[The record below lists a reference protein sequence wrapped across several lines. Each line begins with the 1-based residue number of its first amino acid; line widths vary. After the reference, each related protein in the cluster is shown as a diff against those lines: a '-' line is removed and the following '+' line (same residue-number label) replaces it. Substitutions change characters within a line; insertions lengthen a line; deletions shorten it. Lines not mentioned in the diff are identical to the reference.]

1 MASILDTVDA
11 YQDFLAALWKSKYNE
26 NLPEDIS
33 LHLGELKHKLETYPL
48 INTEFDD
55 KLLE

>member
-11 YQDFLAALWKSKYNE
+11 YQDFLATLWKSKYNE

-33 LHLGELKHKLETYPL
+33 LHLGELKHKIEAFPL
-48 INTEFDD
+48 SNTEVDE